1 MKLTEV
7 PNTSLIHLKDR
18 NKNRNGFVSVLK
30 AATNQGYNKDPR
42 LISSRLVAHM
52 IRVSGFEVG

>member
-1 MKLTEV
+1 MELTKV

-18 NKNRNGFVSVLK
+18 NKDRNGFASVLK
-30 AATNQGYNKDPR
+30 ASTNQGYNKDPR
-42 LISSRLVAHM
+42 LISSRLVVQM